1 MVDIAIEVTDRKGR
15 ISQLAGTEGLTLM
28 DALKSQGLP
37 VAATCGGAK
46 SCATSHVYIGEGSPP
61 LDLPHADEAGP
72 LSAADHNRP
81 TGHVYTGEGPP
92 PLDLP
97 DEDEVDL
104 LSESDHYRE
113 GVSRLSCQIVLVP
126 TLGGLHVELAPQD

>member
-46 SCATSHVYIGEGSPP
+46 SCANCHVYIGEGSPP
-61 LDLPHADEAGP
+61 LDLP
-72 LSAADHNRP
+72 
-81 TGHVYTGEGPP
+81 
-92 PLDLP
+92 
-97 DEDEVDL
+97 DEDQADL
-104 LSESDHYRE
+104 LSDTDHYPE

-126 TLGGLHVELAPQD
+126 TLCGRHIE